1 MSALPAYERDPTLRS
16 LDTEVL
22 ACGDDG
28 RPYALLADTI
38 LYPEGGGQPADRGRL
53 GRAQVLDV
61 QKRDGEVR
69 HYLDAPVPAGPARLD
84 LDWQRRWDHMQQH
97 TGQHLLTAVADTR
110 FGWATL
116 AFHLGAEVSDIELD
130 VPGLSPRDLEALE
143 EAVAAEIRAARPVRA
158 RRVDPGAV
166 AGLGVRSRGLPE
178 GFTGDVRLVEIEG
191 VDLNTCGGTHLA
203 STAELEALKL
213 LGTESLRGGTRLC
226 FVAGGRLR
234 RRLEAHERRNGA
246 LRGLLGAPDEALAGT
261 LEGKLD
267 QLRQAERRAKG
278 LEEELAG
285 LVVESLAAREGLLAE
300 HHFEGRDAGFLQ
312 KAARR
317 LMEAAPAKSVLLTAT
332 AGGQHFFVLAAGSA
346 STLDV
351 AGLGRQ
357 VADLLEGRGGGS
369 AGFFQGKAGSL
380 ARRQEAVARLREDER
395 VS

>member
-1 MSALPAYERDPTLRS
+1 MSALPAYERDPHLRS

-53 GRAQVLDV
+53 GKARVLDV

-69 HYLDAPVPAGPARLD
+69 HYLDAPVPPGPVRLD
-84 LDWQRRWDHMQQH
+84 LDWERRWDHMQQH

-116 AFHLGAEVSDIELD
+116 AFHLGLEVSDIELD
-130 VPGLSPRDLEALE
+130 VPGLAPRDLAALE
-143 EAVAAEIRAARPVRA
+143 EAVAAEIRAARPVTG
-158 RRVDPGAV
+158 RRVVQEDLP
-166 AGLGVRSRGLPE
+166 GLGVRSRGLPE
-178 GFTGDVRLVEIEG
+178 GFTGDVRLVEIQG
-191 VDLNTCGGTHLA
+191 VDLNTCGGTHVA
-203 STAELEALKL
+203 TTAELEALKL
-213 LGTESLRGGTRLC
+213 LGTESLRGGTRLF

-234 RRLEAHERRNGA
+234 RRLEAHEQRNAA
-246 LRGLLGAPDEALAGT
+246 LRGLLGAPDEALAES
-261 LEGKLD
+261 LEGRLE
-267 QLRQAERRAKG
+267 QLRQAERKAKG

-285 LVVESLAAREGLLAE
+285 LVVESLAAREGALAE

-317 LMEAAPAKSVLLTAT
+317 LMEVAPAKGVFLTAT
-332 AGGQHFFVLAAGSA
+332 AGGQSFFVLAAGSA
-346 STLDV
+346 AALDV

-357 VADLLEGRGGGS
+357 VAELLEGRGGGS
-369 AGFFQGKAGSL
+369 AGFFQGKAGNL
-380 ARRQEAVARLREDER
+380 ARRQEAVARIQEAAASR
-395 VS
+395 